1 MYFSSQGV
9 IKRKVSFT
17 RPLAENSE
25 SDTLNIAYGIDK
37 NFMFGC
43 AISAASILLHN
54 PDIKFSFHIFTD
66 SLGDDEEEK
75 FQNLSTQYNA
85 DINLYIVNCDELK
98 SLPSTKNWSYA
109 TYFRFVIADLLYPEI
124 ETLLYIDADIVCKG
138 SLHELLGIEF
148 NNNIA
153 AVVAEEDKVWW
164 EKRAKALDE
173 PGINAGYFNAGFLY
187 INLAQW
193 QKNDISS
200 QAMSLL
206 ADEKVKSKISYL
218 DQDILNI
225 LLIDKTT
232 WLDKKYNT
240 QYSINYE
247 LSKPKP
253 VNPIKDDTVMIHY
266 IGPTKPWHKWA
277 ENYACTE
284 YFLDAK
290 SASPWAKSPLLK
302 AMTTSNMRYCAK
314 HQFHNGRNSSAIYFF
329 IMYLTKKIYNIKK

>member
-66 SLGDDEEEK
+66 SLSDDEEEK

-148 NNNIA
+148 NDNIA

-193 QKNDISS
+193 QKNDTSS

-206 ADEKVKSKISYL
+206 SDEKVKSKISYL

-225 LLIDKTT
+225 LLIDKTI

-253 VNPIKDDTVMIHY
+253 VSPIKDDTVMIHY

-290 SASPWAKSPLLK
+290 RVSPWNQSPLLQ
-302 AMTTSNMRYCAK
+302 ATTTSNMRYCAK
-314 HQFHNGRNSSAIYFF
+314 HQFHSDYILLGIISYLKYF
-329 IMYLTKKIYNIKK
+329 YRKVLSK

>member
-17 RPLAENSE
+17 HSLAEKSA

-54 PDIKFSFHIFTD
+54 PGIKFSFHIFTD
-66 SLGDDEEEK
+66 SLSDAEEK
-75 FQNLSTQYNA
+75 KFQTLSVQYNA
-85 DINLYIVNCDELK
+85 NIDIYIVNCDELK

-109 TYFRFVIADLLYPEI
+109 TYFRFVIADLLYPEF

-138 SLHELLGIEF
+138 SLHDLLSIEF

-173 PGINAGYFNAGFLY
+173 PGISAGYFNAGFLY

-206 ADEKVKSKISYL
+206 ADEKIKSKISYL

-225 LLIDKTT
+225 LLIDKTI

-247 LSKPKP
+247 LNEPKP
-253 VNPIKDDTVMIHY
+253 VNPIKDETVMIHY

-277 ENYACTE
+277 ENYSCTK

-290 SASPWAKSPLLK
+290 DNSPWKNEPLLE
-302 AMTTSNMRYCAK
+302 AITTSNIRYCSK
-314 HQFHNGRNSSAIYFF
+314 HQFHNGDIIFGTISLLK
-329 IMYLTKKIYNIKK
+329 YLYKKIFYK

>member
-1 MYFSSQGV
+1 MYFSSQGI
-9 IKRKVSFT
+9 IKRKISFT
-17 RPLAENSE
+17 HPLTENSE

-54 PDIKFSFHIFTD
+54 PDINFSFHIFTD
-66 SLGDDEEEK
+66 SLNDDEEQK
-75 FQNLSTQYNA
+75 FRALSTQYNA
-85 DINLYIVNCDELK
+85 EINIYIVDCDELK

-138 SLHELLGIEF
+138 SLHELLKIEF
-148 NNNIA
+148 SNNIA

-187 INLAQW
+187 INLVQW
-193 QKNDISS
+193 HKYDISS

-206 ADEKVKSKISYL
+206 AKDEIKSKISYL

-225 LLIDKTT
+225 LLTGKTI

-247 LSKPKP
+247 LNKPKP
-253 VNPIKDDTVMIHY
+253 VNPITDSTVMIHY
-266 IGPTKPWHKWA
+266 IGPTKPWHQWA
-277 ENYACTE
+277 ESYACTK

-290 SASPWAKSPLLK
+290 KASPWNHSPLLQ
-302 AMTTSNMRYCAK
+302 ATTTSNMRYCAK
-314 HQFHNGRNSSAIYFF
+314 HQFHNGDVVRGSLSFIKYF
-329 IMYLTKKIYNIKK
+329 YKKVF